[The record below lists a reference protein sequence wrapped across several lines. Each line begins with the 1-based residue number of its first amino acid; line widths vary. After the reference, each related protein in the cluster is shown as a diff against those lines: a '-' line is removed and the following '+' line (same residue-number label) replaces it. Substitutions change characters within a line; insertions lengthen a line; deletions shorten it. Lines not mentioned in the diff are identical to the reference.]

1 MIFKDEAP
9 SAEFSSL
16 LFILWVVIYKMAE
29 LYNEN
34 NILDFEKSLSLDFE
48 NKKLLQRA
56 LTHKSFPNE
65 NKTLDLKDN
74 ERLEFLGDSVLS
86 LAVST
91 YIFKRFSDFPEGEL
105 AKMRAVVVSAP
116 ILAEAAKRID
126 LGRYLFLGKGEEMTG
141 GRERDSILADSME
154 AIFGALYLDQGFT
167 AASKFILDLLRED
180 IINVAEGNHIQDYKT
195 MLQEVIQQDGNL
207 RPEYEVIDEEGPD
220 HNKTFIV
227 AVKINDNSLGSG
239 QGSSKKEA
247 EQEAAKF
254 ALHKLN
260 KLDG

>member
-1 MIFKDEAP
+1 M
-9 SAEFSSL
+9 S
-16 LFILWVVIYKMAE
+16 E
-29 LYNEN
+29 LYNKEN
-34 NILDFEKSLSLDFE
+34 IINFEKAIKIEFE
-48 NKKLLQRA
+48 DKLLLQRA

-65 NKTLDLKDN
+65 NKTLALKDN

-86 LAVST
+86 LSVST
-91 YIFKRFSDFPEGEL
+91 YIFKKFADFPEGEL

-116 ILAEAAKRID
+116 ILSEAAKKIN
-126 LGRYLFLGKGEEMTG
+126 LGDYLFLGKGEEMTG
-141 GRERDSILADSME
+141 GRERDSILADAME

-167 AASKFILDLLRED
+167 AAGDFVLSLLKED

-227 AVKINDNSLGSG
+227 AVKIEDNSLGSG

-260 KLDG
+260 KLEN

>member
-1 MIFKDEAP
+1 MDELN
-9 SAEFSSL
+9 SEKNILEFEQEIKIEFS
-16 LFILWVVIYKMAE
+16 
-29 LYNEN
+29 
-34 NILDFEKSLSLDFE
+34 D
-48 NKKLLQRA
+48 KKLLQRA

-65 NKTLDLKDN
+65 NKKLSLKDN

-91 YIFKRFSDFPEGEL
+91 YIFNKFSDFPEGEL

-116 ILAEAAKRID
+116 ILAEAAKKLD
-126 LGRYLFLGKGEEMTG
+126 LGKYLFLGKGEEMTG
-141 GRERDSILADSME
+141 GRERDSILADTME

-167 AASKFILDLLRED
+167 AASDFVLKILKED
-180 IINVAEGNHIQDYKT
+180 IKEVAKGNHIQDYKT
-195 MLQEVIQQDGNL
+195 MLQEIIQQDGNI
-207 RPEYEVIDEEGPD
+207 RPEYEVIDEKGPD

-227 AVKINDNSLGSG
+227 AVKLKENSLGSG

-254 ALHKLN
+254 ALHKLDKIDN
-260 KLDG
+260 

>member
-1 MIFKDEAP
+1 MSEMYDR
-9 SAEFSSL
+9 
-16 LFILWVVIYKMAE
+16 
-29 LYNEN
+29 EN
-34 NILDFEKSLSLDFE
+34 IISFEKAIDVEFE
-48 NKKLLQRA
+48 NKKLLERA

-65 NKTLDLKDN
+65 NKTLALKDN

-86 LAVST
+86 LSVST
-91 YIFKRFSDFPEGEL
+91 YIFKKFADFPEGEL

-116 ILAEAAKRID
+116 ILAEAAKKIN
-126 LGRYLFLGKGEEMTG
+126 LGDYLFLGKGEEMTG
-141 GRERDSILADSME
+141 GRERDSILADAME
-154 AIFGALYLDQGFT
+154 AIFGALYLDQGFI
-167 AASKFILDLLRED
+167 AAGEFVLKLLKED

-227 AVKINDNSLGSG
+227 AVKIEDNSLGSG

-260 KLDG
+260 KLEN

>member
-1 MIFKDEAP
+1 M
-9 SAEFSSL
+9 S
-16 LFILWVVIYKMAE
+16 E
-29 LYNEN
+29 LYNKN
-34 NILDFEKSLSLDFE
+34 TILDFENSLDLNFDD
-48 NKKLLQRA
+48 KRLLQRA

-65 NKTLDLKDN
+65 NKTLALKDN

-91 YIFKRFSDFPEGEL
+91 YIFKKFSDFPEGEL

-116 ILAEAAKRID
+116 ILAEAAKEIE
-126 LGRYLFLGKGEEMTG
+126 LGEFLLLGKGEEMTG

-154 AIFGALYLDQGFT
+154 AIFGALYLDQGFDT
-167 AASKFILDLLRED
+167 AGELILKLLKKD
-180 IINVAEGNHIQDYKT
+180 IIDVAEGNHIQDYKT
-195 MLQEVIQQDGNL
+195 MLQEVIQENGNL
-207 RPEYEVIDEEGPD
+207 RPEYEVVDEEGPD

-227 AVKINDNSLGSG
+227 AVKIDNKSLGSG

-260 KLDG
+260 KLDK

>member
-1 MIFKDEAP
+1 M
-9 SAEFSSL
+9 S
-16 LFILWVVIYKMAE
+16 KM
-29 LYNEN
+29 YDREN
-34 NILDFEKSLSLDFE
+34 IISFEKAIDVEFE

-65 NKTLDLKDN
+65 NKTLALKDN

-86 LAVST
+86 LSVST
-91 YIFKRFSDFPEGEL
+91 YIFKKFADFPEGEL

-116 ILAEAAKRID
+116 ILAEAAKKIN
-126 LGRYLFLGKGEEMTG
+126 LGDYLFLGKGEEMTG
-141 GRERDSILADSME
+141 GRERDSILADAME
-154 AIFGALYLDQGFT
+154 AIFGALYLDQGFI
-167 AASKFILDLLRED
+167 AAGEFVLSLLKED

-227 AVKINDNSLGSG
+227 AVKIEDNSLGSG

-260 KLDG
+260 KLEN